1 MKLWGGRF
9 VKEPDKL
16 FLEFSSSIELDAYLW
31 REELLQ
37 NAAYVRALGRAGILS
52 KDEERLLLK
61 ALHELYLEAASGKAF
76 WNKDDEDIHTA
87 VERSLSEK
95 VGEVAFKVHAGR
107 SRNEQIVTDL
117 RLYLK
122 RRIVDINEAL
132 TFLQQKLIRLA
143 EENIDNL
150 MPGYTHLQL
159 AQPVRVAHHF
169 LSWFFMLKRDFDRF
183 VSAFKKMDFCPLG
196 VGALAGNSIG
206 VDREFMAELLGF
218 NQPTY
223 NSMETVADRDFVLH
237 FLSQASNLSLHLSR
251 FSEELILWS
260 TTEFGFVEID
270 EAYATGSS
278 LMPQKK
284 NPDSL
289 ELIRAYCGRV
299 LGAWVQLATILKGLP
314 LTYNRDLQEDRRYA
328 VGIAESLPAAIT
340 IFTGVVSTLKL
351 KTDRLNQALQNE
363 YLLATD
369 IADYLV
375 LKGMP
380 FRKAHEAVGKLIK
393 LCEQRK
399 IKPSE
404 LGLEELQKLSPLFDR
419 DYYGLFDALASVE
432 KKVSSG
438 GTAKAQVLDQIER
451 AKDLTVRQQ
460 DWVESQKEKL
470 SQIFKSLFGG

>member
-9 VKEPDKL
+9 AKEPDKL

-37 NAAYVRALGRAGILS
+37 NAAYVRGLS
-52 KDEERLLLK
+52 RSGVISQDEESIILK
-61 ALHELYLEAASGKAF
+61 ALNELYFEAAAGRAF
-76 WNKDDEDIHTA
+76 WNQDDEDIHTA
-87 VERSLSEK
+87 VERALSEK
-95 VGEVAFKVHAGR
+95 VGEVAFKIHAGR

-122 RRIVDINEAL
+122 RKIVDINEAL
-132 TFLQQKLIRLA
+132 TALQQSLIRLA
-143 EENIDNL
+143 EENMDSL
-150 MPGYTHLQL
+150 MPGYTHLQP
-159 AQPVRVAHHF
+159 AQPVRAAHHF

-183 VSAFKKMDFCPLG
+183 VSAFKKMNFSSLG
-196 VGALAGNSIG
+196 VGALAGNSFG

-260 TTEFGFVEID
+260 TAEFGFVEID

-299 LGAWVQLATILKGLP
+299 LGAWVQLATVLKGLP

-328 VGIAESLPAAIT
+328 VGVAESLPAAIT

-351 KTDRLNQALQNE
+351 NTDRLNQALQNE

-375 LKGMP
+375 LKGLP
-380 FRKAHEAVGKLIK
+380 FRKAHEVVGNLIR
-393 LCEQRK
+393 LCEQK
-399 IKPSE
+399 KAKLSE
-404 LGLEELQKLSPLFDR
+404 LDLEELKKVSPLFDR
-419 DYYGLFDALASVE
+419 EYYRLFDPLASVE
-432 KKVSSG
+432 KKVSTG
-438 GTAKAQVLDQIER
+438 GTSKAQVIDQIEK
-451 AKDLTVRQQ
+451 AKGIAARQQ
-460 DWVESQKEKL
+460 EWVESQKEKL
-470 SQIFKSLFGG
+470 EQVFKNLFDR